1 MILMVV
7 RSATRPKWQKHI
19 ARTSYIKSETNVSGY
34 KDYLANENRCLNT
47 HIDGYLTTPT
57 ISGHQPVN
65 VTEALTSTYK
75 SNTEN
80 SEFITQKISVPGLH
94 LGSAAQSSM
103 ILARARNKEALP
115 AFSAICVYI
124 QGKPAQSRLIMSSLF
139 SENVLKQKKRRN
151 FNFISLSAIKNIHIL
166 SR

>member
-1 MILMVV
+1 M
-7 RSATRPKWQKHI
+7 
-19 ARTSYIKSETNVSGY
+19 SGY
-34 KDYLANENRCLNT
+34 KDYLANEYRCLNT

-57 ISGHQPVN
+57 ISGHQLVN
-65 VTEALTSTYK
+65 VTEAWTSTYK
-75 SNTEN
+75 ANTEN

-124 QGKPAQSRLIMSSLF
+124 RKARAIPFDYVIAIFGKCPKTKEKEKFQFHFI
-139 SENVLKQKKRRN
+139 ECNQKYSY
-151 FNFISLSAIKNIHIL
+151 FITVTSCN
-166 SR
+166 

>member
-1 MILMVV
+1 MMMVV
-7 RSATRPKWQKHI
+7 RSATRPKWQKHRI
-19 ARTSYIKSETNVSGY
+19 YNRRPMYLGIRIIWPMRTVVGKI
-34 KDYLANENRCLNT
+34 T
-47 HIDGYLTTPT
+47 HTDGYLPTPS
-57 ISGHQPVN
+57 ISGPRPAN

-75 SNTEN
+75 ANTEN
-80 SEFITQKISVPGLH
+80 SEFITQKSSVPGLH